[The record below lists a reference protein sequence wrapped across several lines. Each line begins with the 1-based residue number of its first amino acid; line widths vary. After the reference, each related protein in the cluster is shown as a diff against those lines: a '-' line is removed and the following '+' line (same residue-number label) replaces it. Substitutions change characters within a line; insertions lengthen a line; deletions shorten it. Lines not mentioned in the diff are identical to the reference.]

1 MTERV
6 GRMLEGQQEF
16 VADASHQLRTPL
28 TGLRLQLEELQ
39 GSRLDDE
46 GRAAAAAGLA
56 EVDRLSAIID
66 ELLVLSRAGEHE
78 MPAEPIALAEAAD
91 RAQSRWQKAAGA
103 RGLRLERVSAG
114 EGGVVLCAGS
124 DLDRALDALVENAI
138 VYSRWG
144 SEVVIGDGP
153 GTIEV
158 LDRGP
163 GLGQDEQEAVFE
175 RFYRGSAGRRG
186 PAGTGL
192 GLPIARELAAGWGGA
207 VTISNRVGGGAR
219 AVLELPLAPATVGAA
234 R

>member
-1 MTERV
+1 
-6 GRMLEGQQEF
+6 
-16 VADASHQLRTPL
+16 
-28 TGLRLQLEELQ
+28 
-39 GSRLDDE
+39 
-46 GRAAAAAGLA
+46 
-56 EVDRLSAIID
+56 
-66 ELLVLSRAGEHE
+66 
-78 MPAEPIALAEAAD
+78 MPAELIVLAEAAD
-91 RAQSRWQKAAGA
+91 RAQSRWQKAAAA
-103 RGLRLERVSAG
+103 RGLRLERASAG

-138 VYSRWG
+138 LYSQRG
-144 SEVVIGDGP
+144 SEVVIADGP

-163 GLGQDEQEAVFE
+163 GLGQDEQQAVFE

-207 VTISNRVGGGAR
+207 VTISNRAGGGAR
-219 AVLELPLAPATVGAA
+219 AVLELPLAPATVGAG